1 MDRDVAQMLAMTA
14 ARCSK
19 EIGELT
25 ILLKENC
32 TEAEYVEL
40 SNAIGSAVYELR
52 TVLMG
57 AVFSLAPDLESE
69 FDARLEKFGR
79 SYFR

>member
-19 EIGELT
+19 EIGELA
-25 ILLKENC
+25 IVAKANC
-32 TEAEYVEL
+32 TAEEYAEIA
-40 SNAIGSAVYELR
+40 NAIGSVVYELR
-52 TVLMG
+52 STLMA
-57 AVFSLAPDLESE
+57 AVFSHSPNLERE

-79 SYFR
+79 SYF